1 MYKCILRVVQS
12 SMLYELCYTLSM
24 VYTSLRWYCVT
35 CCLWCILH
43 LGGTVLKLGT
53 QRHHSKLLKGID
65 TLEDVGC
72 FGLTELGYGMLSFS
86 VTSNQLI

>member
-1 MYKCILRVVQS
+1 M
-12 SMLYELCYTLSM
+12 
-24 VYTSLRWYCVT
+24 
-35 CCLWCILH
+35 LH

-72 FGLTELGYGMLSFS
+72 FGLTELGYGMLSFP